1 MSSTLEHAETTAR
14 TVLELV
20 GGAENVRSVTHCA
33 TRLRFVLADVTRA
46 DLTALAQVDGVLT
59 AMNAGGQTQV
69 VVGQRVPEVY
79 EALMGLEG
87 VHARA
92 AGVGSEGAD
101 VNAQAGGGASD
112 GAGPDA
118 DPGAQQPRGM
128 AAAVDVIAS
137 IFTPL
142 IVAMAGAGMLKGLCI
157 LSITLSWLTEDSG
170 TYRILY
176 AASDGIFQFLPM
188 FLAYTSAKKF
198 NATPFVS
205 MAIAAALVYPDTV
218 AAYEDGTALTF
229 LGVPVTLVA
238 YRSSVLPIIVA
249 VYGQSWLERWLR
261 RIVPVA
267 IRNIVIPLVTLIV
280 VVPLTYLAIGPV
292 ATAVGNGLAAGY
304 QSLVS
309 LSPIVAGLLLGAI
322 WPLAVM
328 FGVHYGFVPIVFQNL
343 GLYGR
348 DTLFTITG
356 PNNMAQAG
364 AAFGVFLKTRNRG
377 LKGIAGSSS
386 LSAVLAGVT
395 EPAIYGVNLKYRR
408 PFIIGAIFSGI
419 AGAIVAASGAGASA
433 LVSTSLLTMPA
444 YAGAGFG
451 GFVVACAIAF
461 FGAAITTYLV
471 GFSEA
476 MVEAAAPPTGAGS
489 GGELV
494 REP

>member
-1 MSSTLEHAETTAR
+1 MSSTLEHAEDTAR
-14 TVLELV
+14 AVLELV
-20 GGAENVRSVTHCA
+20 GGAANVRSVTHCA
-33 TRLRFVLADVTRA
+33 TRLRFVLADASRA

-79 EALMGLEG
+79 EALIGLNG
-87 VHARA
+87 VHA
-92 AGVGSEGAD
+92 E
-101 VNAQAGGGASD
+101 AGGGAGISASP
-112 GAGPDA
+112 GAGADVTAPEGGAGADA
-118 DPGAQQPRGM
+118 DPGAQQPRGP
-128 AAAVDVIAS
+128 AAVVDVIAS
-137 IFTPL
+137 IFTPI

-157 LSITLSWLTEDSG
+157 LATTLNWLSEDTG

-205 MAIAAALVYPDTV
+205 MAIAAALLYPDMV
-218 AAYEDGTALTF
+218 AAYEGDAALTF

-238 YRSSVLPIIVA
+238 YRSSVLPIILA

-261 RIVPVA
+261 RIIPVS
-267 IRNIVIPLVTLIV
+267 IRNIIIPLVTLIV
-280 VVPLTYLAIGPV
+280 VVPLTYLVIGPV
-292 ATAVGNGLAAGY
+292 ATAVGNGLASGY
-304 QSLVS
+304 QWLVS
-309 LSPIVAGLLLGAI
+309 LSPVVAGLLLGGI

-364 AAFGVFLKTRNRG
+364 AAFGVFLKTRQRG

-408 PFIIGAIFSGI
+408 PFVIGAIFSGI

-444 YAGAGFG
+444 YVGAGFG

-461 FGAAITTYLV
+461 FGAAITTYLI
-471 GFSEA
+471 GFSDS
-476 MVEAAAPPTGAGS
+476 MVTASSDPGGRGS
-489 GGELV
+489 GEEV
-494 REP
+494 R

>member
-1 MSSTLEHAETTAR
+1 MSSTVEHAESTAR
-14 TVLELV
+14 AVLDLV
-20 GGAENVRSVTHCA
+20 GGAANVRSVTHCA
-33 TRLRFVLADVTRA
+33 TRLRFVLEDASRA

-79 EALMGLEG
+79 EALVGLDG
-87 VHARA
+87 VHAHAVDA
-92 AGVGSEGAD
+92 ASERTDAD
-101 VNAQAGGGASD
+101 ARAGGGAD
-112 GAGPDA
+112 GGA
-118 DPGAQQPRGM
+118 DPYAGSGADQPRGL
-128 AAAVDVIAS
+128 AAVVDVIAS
-137 IFTPL
+137 IFTPI

-157 LSITLSWLTEDSG
+157 LATALNWLTEDAG
-170 TYRILY
+170 AYRILY

-205 MAIAAALVYPDTV
+205 MAIAAALLYPDMV
-218 AAYEDGTALTF
+218 AAYEDDAALTF
-229 LGVPVTLVA
+229 LGIPVTLVA
-238 YRSSVLPIIVA
+238 YRSSVLPIILA

-261 RIVPVA
+261 RIIPVS

-280 VVPLTYLAIGPV
+280 VVPLTYLVIGPV
-292 ATAVGNGLAAGY
+292 ATAVGNGLASGY
-304 QSLVS
+304 QWLVS
-309 LSPIVAGLLLGAI
+309 LSPIIAGLLLGGI

-348 DTLFTITG
+348 DTLFTVTG

-364 AAFGVFLKTRNRG
+364 AAFGVFLKTHQRG

-408 PFIIGAIFSGI
+408 PFVIGAIFSGI

-444 YAGAGFG
+444 YVGVGFG
-451 GFVVACAIAF
+451 GFMVACAIAF

-471 GFSEA
+471 GFSDS
-476 MVEAAAPPTGAGS
+476 MVTASSDPGGRGAG
-489 GGELV
+489 EEA
-494 REP
+494 RQ